1 MHFLKEWSFLYLVS
15 KFGSLK
21 HSRRCVLNGF
31 SRPVFFAQPSVSSKI
46 WSLFPSEIIV
56 VRKWSVV
63 ANGSC
68 YAGCDW
74 SRYSNQCGAP
84 FCLYPLS
91 HPSSRFAF
99 VLYSPLTTSSSLIV
113 HHISRI
119 CWSRVRTWLYFI
131 HLRVTSCEKVYNV
144 VTMPGFVREQSR
156 GMVPGCTNADA
167 RVARAVNEAMMR
179 G

>member
-1 MHFLKEWSFLYLVS
+1 MHFLKEWSFLYLVY

-31 SRPVFFAQPSVSSKI
+31 SRPFFFAQPSVSSKI

-74 SRYSNQCGAP
+74 SVIAISAARHFSFPSLSLSLILSIFRYSMLGSLLCVS
-84 FCLYPLS
+84 CLSLFLYHFLAGIYELLPLIIIRMATGNERAS
-91 HPSSRFAF
+91 HSKNTLNLLWERKQ
-99 VLYSPLTTSSSLIV
+99 YG
-113 HHISRI
+113 
-119 CWSRVRTWLYFI
+119 
-131 HLRVTSCEKVYNV
+131 N
-144 VTMPGFVREQSR
+144 
-156 GMVPGCTNADA
+156 
-167 RVARAVNEAMMR
+167 
-179 G
+179 